1 MDLTEIKSFLH
12 IDVDDDDDYI
22 KLLLDVAR
30 EYIKNGVGGE
40 AVKNGE
46 VDEENPLVKLLE
58 LNIICSLYEQRGY
71 SIDGLNEKAQYTLKS
86 IVNQLWL
93 GGDDV

>member
-1 MDLTEIKSFLH
+1 MDLAIAKSFSH
-12 IDVDDDDDYI
+12 IDVEDDDDYI
-22 KLLLDVAR
+22 ELLIKVAR

-46 VDEENPLVKLLE
+46 VDENNPLVELLE

-71 SIDGLNEKAQYTLKS
+71 TIDGLNEKAQYTLQS
-86 IVNQLWL
+86 IANQLRL
-93 GGDDV
+93 GGED